1 MYDHEH
7 FQICTWKNI
16 FFPNESQ
23 LHLIMSTEHW
33 KCHLIEIQSSD
44 LQGHFSKQ
52 IDKILLWYDSPFNKN
67 IVHLCWK
74 EVLLG
79 WRVLP
84 AIIMLVF
91 LRQDTKHYWSIEG
104 KCWWISFSCFEGYC
118 LIIHS
123 EDKRK
128 NKETDTFWFFMSWCL
143 ITDIFIF
150 LIFYL
155 CFLYL

>member
-33 KCHLIEIQSSD
+33 KCNLIEIQSSD

-128 NKETDTFWFFMSWCL
+128 NKATDTFWFFMSWCL